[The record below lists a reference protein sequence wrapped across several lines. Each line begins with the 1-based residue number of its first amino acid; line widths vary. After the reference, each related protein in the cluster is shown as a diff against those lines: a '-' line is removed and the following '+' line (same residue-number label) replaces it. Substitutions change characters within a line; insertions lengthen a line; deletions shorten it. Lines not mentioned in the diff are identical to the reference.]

1 MINVKYKIECYE
13 VGPLPTNCYFFIN
26 DDTKEAVII
35 DPGPEAEE
43 LITSIERKKIYIS
56 AILLTH
62 GHSDHV
68 NGAEG
73 LRKEIIKSGYYFKNI
88 NKSDSLENVEVS
100 KGDKDSSFQND
111 KMNEEDESLLLPIY
125 ASELEKE
132 TLSNPSINV
141 SPMIVGI
148 LKKYRADIFLHDGEE
163 LSFCGTKIKVLSTPG
178 HTMGGCSYY
187 IPDAG
192 AVFSGDSLFFDS
204 IGRTD
209 FPGGSTSA
217 LVHSVKEKLFT
228 LPDDTKVY
236 TGHGP
241 ETSIGFEKKNNPY
254 LQ

>member
-1 MINVKYKIECYE
+1 MLNVKYKIECYE

-35 DPGPEAEE
+35 DPGPEAED
-43 LITSIERKKIYIS
+43 LIVSIERKKINIS

-62 GHSDHV
+62 GHSDHAD
-68 NGAEG
+68 GAEG
-73 LRKEIIKSGYYFKNI
+73 LRKEIIKAGYYTCADQNFSSEEKKKTIQNT
-88 NKSDSLENVEVS
+88 DEVDGS
-100 KGDKDSSFQND
+100 KII
-111 KMNEEDESLLLPIY
+111 PIY
-125 ASELEKE
+125 VSELEKE

-141 SPMIVGI
+141 SPMIVGVP
-148 LKKYRADIFLHDGEE
+148 KKYNADVFLHDGDE
-163 LSFCGTKIKVLSTPG
+163 LNFCGTNIKVLSTPG

-187 IPDAG
+187 IEDAG
-192 AVFSGDSLFFDS
+192 AVFSGDSLFFGS

-209 FPGGSTSA
+209 FPGGSTST

-228 LPDDTKVY
+228 LPDETKVY